1 MPLQLK
7 GVENFDDFVLVA
19 TLFGAHHTRD
29 LHRDRGGSDAL
40 DVAFALFSKILRK
53 IIRSRA
59 QNRGWIDAEMV
70 VKIAI
75 FKVDRAL
82 FQPRRY
88 LVRARVE
95 APNLIVADLHI

>member
-19 TLFGAHHTRD
+19 ALFGAHHTRN
-29 LHRDRGGSDAL
+29 LHRDRRGSDAL
-40 DVAFALFSKILRK
+40 DVAFAFFSKILRK

-59 QNRGWIDAEMV
+59 QDRGGIDAEMV

-75 FKVDRAL
+75 LEVDRAL

-88 LVRARVE
+88 LVRARVK